1 MDVQSTNFS
10 IHNYKLTINWNS
22 TKLGKECKMLK
33 LVEVACTSQFNR
45 RKESSVN
52 ILYMYHDTLRVFL
65 FSLCVVCPTYRY
77 DLWEFFRNISAPY
90 NEHIFPCIMSFVLQY
105 KTVLNTNA
113 KIDKSDFCYLKNS
126 KSSIRSLTQNM
137 CSLNGLRTE
146 HLLSEGVSWKIKGK
160 WPVQEC
166 DSYTYLNCLQL
177 EVICKI
183 PYSV

>member
-1 MDVQSTNFS
+1 MQNAQTCWSGMHFTIQSPQRIVSKYF
-10 IHNYKLTINWNS
+10 IYVHKLRI
-22 TKLGKECKMLK
+22 
-33 LVEVACTSQFNR
+33 
-45 RKESSVN
+45 
-52 ILYMYHDTLRVFL
+52 FL
-65 FSLCVVCPTYRY
+65 FSLWVVCPTCRY

-113 KIDKSDFCYLKNS
+113 KIDKSDFCYLKDS

-137 CSLNGLRTE
+137 CSLNCLRTK
-146 HLLSEGVSWKIKGK
+146 HLLGEGVSWKIKEK

-177 EVICKI
+177 ELICKYPLFCI
-183 PYSV
+183 VIFFLFKKYV

>member
-1 MDVQSTNFS
+1 MQNAQTCWSGMHFTIQSPQRIVSKYFIYVPWYIAGIS
-10 IHNYKLTINWNS
+10 FFI
-22 TKLGKECKMLK
+22 
-33 LVEVACTSQFNR
+33 V
-45 RKESSVN
+45 SSV
-52 ILYMYHDTLRVFL
+52 
-65 FSLCVVCPTYRY
+65 SYRY

-90 NEHIFPCIMSFVLQY
+90 NAHIFPCIMSFVLQY